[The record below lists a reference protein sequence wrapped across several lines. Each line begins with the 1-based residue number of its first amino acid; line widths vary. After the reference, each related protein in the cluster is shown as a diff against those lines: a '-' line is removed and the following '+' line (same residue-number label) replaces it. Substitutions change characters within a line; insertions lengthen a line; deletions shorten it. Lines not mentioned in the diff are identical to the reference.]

1 MRAVVAATVGALC
14 LATPVVLR
22 AARPAVVRLAVTPA
36 TAPLDEPVVVRVS
49 GLRPDQD
56 VVVRSSTPDAD
67 GREWNAEASFRAD
80 VRGLVDL
87 STQAAANG
95 SYTGVDAMGLF
106 WSARPATPLV
116 PSPSPEGQPAI
127 ERMLERPTSIAFPRP
142 VSGTLETRLEAVVDG
157 TVVAVTTLTR
167 PITTDDINVT
177 EVKEDGLVGRLYEP
191 SGTRHPAVLVLSGS
205 NGGIPPIYA
214 SVLAARG
221 YVTFALAYFRAEG
234 LPKDLVEIPLEY
246 LRSGIEWLRA
256 RPSVDPERIAVLG
269 ISKGGELS
277 LLLGATWPPVKAVVA
292 LSPSSVV
299 WEGAV
304 RDPAKSGL
312 DAMKPGRSSW
322 SLDGKP
328 LPFLPKVASPEL
340 MARIAAGE
348 HFRGIELNPASALD
362 QPEAAAA
369 AIPVEKLRGPV
380 LLVSSRDDGMWPATV
395 MCDRVVERLRASG
408 FAHPVEHLHYESC
421 AHQLP
426 DAWLPPPYGGMLGG
440 TAEGSMRAYADYW
453 PRLRAFLDRAIGPAS
468 GRKR

>member
-1 MRAVVAATVGALC
+1 MRAFVAATMGALC
-14 LATPVVLR
+14 LATPAVLR
-22 AARPAVVRLAVTPA
+22 AARPTVVRLAVTPP
-36 TAPLDEPVVVRVS
+36 TARLDEPVVVRVS

-80 VRGLVDL
+80 AKGVVDL
-87 STQAAANG
+87 STQAAASG
-95 SYTGVDAMGLF
+95 SYIGVDAMGLF

-116 PSPSPEGQPAI
+116 PSPPPEEQAAMERLRQP
-127 ERMLERPTSIAFPRP
+127 PTALAFPRP

-157 TVVAVTTLTR
+157 KAVAATTLAR
-167 PITTDDINVT
+167 QITTVEINVT
-177 EVKEDGLVGRLYEP
+177 EVREDGLVGRLYEP

-205 NGGIPPIYA
+205 NGGIPPTYA
-214 SVLAARG
+214 SVLAGRG

-246 LRSGIEWLRA
+246 FRSGIEWLRA

-277 LLLGATWPPVKAVVA
+277 LLLGATWPQVKAVIA

-312 DAMKPGRSSW
+312 DALRPGRSSW

-328 LPFLPKVASPEL
+328 LPFLPKVAS
-340 MARIAAGE
+340 
-348 HFRGIELNPASALD
+348 LD

-369 AIPVEKLRGPV
+369 TIPVEKIRGPV

-395 MCDRVVERLRASG
+395 MSDRVVERLRASG

-421 AHQLP
+421 AHGLP
-426 DAWLPPPYGGMLGG
+426 DAWLPPSYGGKLGG
-440 TAEGSMRAYADYW
+440 TAEGTMRAYGDYW
-453 PRLRAFLDRAIGPAS
+453 PKVRAFLDRAIGPPIA
-468 GRKR
+468 RKR